1 MEERTREELL
11 AQIGELE
18 DTIEVL
24 KGSIIKQNE
33 ENLQLRETLKKT
45 TDRMRR
51 QKILFDKMT
60 ELYVE
65 ASWRLKQYESME
77 RVKRFNPFE
86 GERNDNA

>member
-86 GERNDNA
+86 GEKK

>member
-1 MEERTREELL
+1 MEGKERTREELL

-24 KGSIIKQNE
+24 KGSVIKQNK
-33 ENLQLRETLKKT
+33 ENLQLQETVKKL

-65 ASWRLKQYESME
+65 ASWRLKQYEAME
-77 RVKRFNPFE
+77 KVRRFKPFE
-86 GERNDNA
+86 GEKK

>member
-24 KGSIIKQNE
+24 KGSIIKQNQ
-33 ENLQLRETLKKT
+33 ENLQLQETVKKL

-51 QKILFDKMT
+51 QKNLFDKMT
-60 ELYVE
+60 ELYVD
-65 ASWRLKQYESME
+65 ASWRLKQYEAME
-77 RVKRFNPFE
+77 KVRRFTPFE
-86 GERNDNA
+86 GEKK

>member
-24 KGSIIKQNE
+24 KGSIIKQNQ
-33 ENLQLRETLKKT
+33 ENLQLQDTVKKL

-51 QKILFDKMT
+51 QKNLFDKQT
-60 ELYVE
+60 ELYID
-65 ASWRLKQYESME
+65 ASWRLKQYEAME
-77 RVKRFNPFE
+77 RVKRLNPFE
-86 GERNDNA
+86 GEKK

>member
-1 MEERTREELL
+1 MEAKERSREELL

-24 KGSIIKQNE
+24 KGSVIKQNK
-33 ENLQLRETLKKT
+33 ENLQLQETVKKL

-65 ASWRLKQYESME
+65 VSWKLRQYEISE
-77 RVKRFNPFE
+77 RVKRFTPFE
-86 GERNDNA
+86 GKK

>member
-24 KGSIIKQNE
+24 KGSIIKQNQ
-33 ENLQLRETLKKT
+33 ENLQLQDTVKKL

-51 QKILFDKMT
+51 QKILFDKET

-65 ASWRLKQYESME
+65 ASWRLKQYEAME
-77 RVKRFNPFE
+77 KVRRLNPFE
-86 GERNDNA
+86 GKK

>member
-86 GERNDNA
+86 GGKK

>member
-33 ENLQLRETLKKT
+33 ENLQLQDTVKKL
-45 TDRMRR
+45 TDRMRK

-60 ELYVE
+60 ELYVD
-65 ASWRLKQYESME
+65 ASWRLKQYESAE
-77 RVKRFNPFE
+77 KVRRFNPFE
-86 GERNDNA
+86 GEKK

>member
-1 MEERTREELL
+1 MEGKERTREELL

-33 ENLQLRETLKKT
+33 ENLQLQDTVKKL
-45 TDRMRR
+45 TDRMRK
-51 QKILFDKMT
+51 QKILFDKET

-65 ASWRLKQYESME
+65 ASWRLKQYEAME
-77 RVKRFNPFE
+77 KVRRFNPFE
-86 GERNDNA
+86 GEKK

>member
-1 MEERTREELL
+1 MAERERTREELL

-51 QKILFDKMT
+51 QKILFDKET

-65 ASWRLKQYESME
+65 ASWRLRQYEISE
-77 RVKRFNPFE
+77 KVKRFNPFE
-86 GERNDNA
+86 GEKK

>member
-24 KGSIIKQNE
+24 KGSIIKQNK
-33 ENLQLRETLKKT
+33 ENLQLQDMVKKL

-51 QKILFDKMT
+51 QKILFDKET

-65 ASWRLKQYESME
+65 ASWRLKQYEAME
-77 RVKRFNPFE
+77 KVRRLNPFE
-86 GERNDNA
+86 GEKK

>member
-1 MEERTREELL
+1 MAERERTREELL

-24 KGSIIKQNE
+24 KGSVIKQNK
-33 ENLQLRETLKKT
+33 ENLQLQDTVKKL

-51 QKILFDKMT
+51 QKILFDKET

-65 ASWRLKQYESME
+65 ASWRLKQYEAME
-77 RVKRFNPFE
+77 KVRRLNPFE
-86 GERNDNA
+86 GEKK

>member
-24 KGSIIKQNE
+24 KGSIIKQNQ
-33 ENLQLRETLKKT
+33 ENLQLQDTVKKL
-45 TDRMRR
+45 TDRMRK

-60 ELYVE
+60 ELYVD
-65 ASWRLKQYESME
+65 AS
-77 RVKRFNPFE
+77 
-86 GERNDNA
+86 

>member
-24 KGSIIKQNE
+24 KGSIIKQNK
-33 ENLQLRETLKKT
+33 ENLQLQDTVKKM

-60 ELYVE
+60 ELYVD
-65 ASWRLKQYESME
+65 ASWHLKQYEDLE
-77 RVKRFNPFE
+77 KAKRLNPFE
-86 GERNDNA
+86 GEKK

>member
-24 KGSIIKQNE
+24 KGSVIKQNE

-51 QKILFDKMT
+51 QKILFDKET
-60 ELYVE
+60 ELYIDV
-65 ASWRLKQYESME
+65 SWRLRLYEE
-77 RVKRFNPFE
+77 LEKAKRLNPFE
-86 GERNDNA
+86 GEKK